1 MTTTRKPNPRKDAIV
16 KPVRI
21 TIWENLQLLTLAGS
35 VGGQIIV
42 GQSFLIA
49 QLIWFA
55 ANIIA
60 LSRDFVLHRPMADKI
75 KNTVLTGITAG
86 IIVLYLCGGYGN

>member
-1 MTTTRKPNPRKDAIV
+1 MTTRKPTYRKNPNNN

-49 QLIWFA
+49 QIIWFA
-55 ANIIA
+55 ANVLA
-60 LSRDFVLHRPMADKI
+60 LTRDFILHRPMADKV

-86 IIVLYLCGGYGN
+86 IIALYLCGGYGN